1 MQISDLQ
8 IMIRIGCAIFCGAAI
23 GWERERREKAAGLR
37 THIFVC
43 MGAALVMI
51 VSAFGFTDAL
61 ARGSSVLDPSR
72 VAAQVIS
79 GVGFL
84 GAGVIWFAR
93 NKVRGLDTAAGIW
106 TTSAVGLA
114 AGGALYTPALT
125 VTAAIL
131 LMNMILKPVEQRFFR
146 RRKEGSMIIGL
157 DTGRDS
163 APESHTQL
171 GDIRRL
177 VTEAGLSVR
186 SARLTQAAGAG
197 TLGFDLNG
205 PKDLDWLLLVERVQK
220 LPGITS
226 VAYNEPVSDGD

>member
-8 IMIRIGCAIFCGAAI
+8 IMVRIGCAIFCGAAI

-51 VSAFGFTDAL
+51 VSSFGFTDAV
-61 ARGSSVLDPSR
+61 AKGVSALDPSR

-84 GAGVIWFAR
+84 GAGVIWFTR

-106 TTSAVGLA
+106 ITSAVGLA
-114 AGGALYTPALT
+114 AGCAMYTPAFM
-125 VTAAIL
+125 VTATIL
-131 LMNMILKPVEQRFFR
+131 LMNMFLKPVEQRFFR

-157 DTGRDS
+157 ESTVDK
-163 APESHTQL
+163 APESQAQL
-171 GDIRRL
+171 SDIRRL
-177 VTEAGLSVR
+177 LGEVGLTVR
-186 SARLTQAAGAG
+186 SAKLTQAGGSG

-205 PKDLDWLLLVERVQK
+205 PKDLDWLLLVERLQK
-220 LPGITS
+220 LPGIVS